1 MPENNKIIKPF
12 FNCNN
17 MVDPIKKILL
27 KHPRSAFVNQNKINI
42 EYKKLNF
49 LGAPN
54 FDESINEY
62 ESFMEILISLNIK
75 LYFLEKDGKTTIDSI
90 YTHDPF
96 IISNEGAIICNMGKK
111 NRINEIE
118 NIKKFLNKKNI
129 PVIGEISAPG
139 KLEGGDIVWINKN
152 TIAVGIGYRSNIEG
166 VEQLEK
172 ILFKSVKDII
182 PVALPHW
189 NGPNDCLHLMS
200 NLSPIDHNLF
210 LVYLRLLPVEFIQ
223 YLSKNGIE
231 LIDVPD
237 KEYQKMACNVLTVSP
252 KEVIM
257 LEGNPLTKNLLE
269 KRKVKVHTFKGSEIS
284 IKGSGGPTC
293 LTKPLLR
300 QESYE

>member
-1 MPENNKIIKPF
+1 MPENSKIIIPF

-17 MVDPIKKILL
+17 MVDPIKKMLL
-27 KHPRSAFVNQNKINI
+27 KHPKSAFVNQNKINI

-62 ESFMEILISLNIK
+62 ESFIEILISLNIK

-210 LVYLRLLPVEFIQ
+210 LVHLRLLPVEFIQ

-257 LEGNPLTKNLLE
+257 LEGNPLTKKLLE

>member
-1 MPENNKIIKPF
+1 MTSNIK
-12 FNCNN
+12 
-17 MVDPIKKILL
+17 IKKINNEVASIIIDEPKTYNSLSFKNLSDLL
-27 KHPRSAFVNQNKINI
+27 KA
-42 EYKKLNF
+42 L
-49 LGAPN
+49 
-54 FDESINEY
+54 
-62 ESFMEILISLNIK
+62 
-75 LYFLEKDGKTTIDSI
+75 
-90 YTHDPF
+90 
-96 IISNEGAIICNMGKK
+96 K
-111 NRINEIE
+111 NLDND
-118 NIKKFLNKKNI
+118 KKNI

-269 KRKVKVHTFKGSEIS
+269 KRKLIS
-284 IKGSGGPTC
+284 
-293 LTKPLLR
+293 LR
-300 QESYE
+300 WILNNIEQK